1 MDIKREPVKNRKKF
15 IMIGAGILALVVVT
29 ILLTR
34 LKPAAPTV
42 DLGTIYLD
50 TVEQGEMVLEVRGPG
65 TLVPENIRWITA
77 VTSGRVEKLNLQPGV
92 TVEENTVL
100 LELANPDVEIQTLNA
115 DRQQTDAESQL
126 VQLRT
131 SLNSN
136 RLSQAAAVANLRSTW
151 LDAKRRAESGA
162 ELLKQGLIIPLDQQK
177 AQELADALGK
187 QVEFEEERLKIMT
200 NTIAEQIRVQE
211 EQVSRLKSITA
222 FQHALKASMVVRAGT
237 HGVLSEIPLQIGQYA
252 QAGAT
257 LAKVVPTPLRLK
269 AVLRIPE
276 TQAKD
281 LAIGQ
286 KASIDTRNGIAP
298 GHVSRIDPASSLGT
312 VTVDVALDGTPPAGA
327 RPDLSVDG
335 VIEIARMKNVLYTGR
350 PPYGQTDATIGV
362 FKLIENGHYAQQ
374 VSVRLGRTSVNS
386 VEIKEG
392 LAKGDVVILSDMSRW
407 DNTDRVR
414 IKQ

>member
-1 MDIKREPVKNRKKF
+1 MDIKREPVKNRKK
-15 IMIGAGILALVVVT
+15 IILIGAAVLGLIVVT
-29 ILLTR
+29 VLLSK

-65 TLVPENIRWITA
+65 TLVPEDIRWITA
-77 VTSGRVEKLNLQPGV
+77 VTSGRVEKLNLLPGV
-92 TVEENTVL
+92 SVEPSTVL
-100 LELANPDVEIQTLNA
+100 LELVNPDVEIATLNA

-126 VQLRT
+126 VQLKT

-136 RLSQAAAVANLRSTW
+136 RLAQAAAVANLRSTW

-162 ELLKQGLIIPLDQQK
+162 ELLKKGLIIPLDQQK

-187 QVEFEEERLKIMT
+187 QVEYEQERLNIMT

-237 HGVLSEIPLQIGQYA
+237 RGVLSEIPLQIGQYA

-257 LAKVVPTPLRLK
+257 LAKVVPMPLRLK

-281 LAIGQ
+281 LSIGQ
-286 KASIDTRNGIAP
+286 KATIDTRNGFAP
-298 GHVSRIDPASSLGT
+298 GHVSRIDPSSTLGT
-312 VTVDVALDGTPPAGA
+312 VTVDVALDGPAPGA

-362 FKLIENGHYAQQ
+362 FKLVEDGNYAQQ

-414 IKQ
+414 IKR